1 MNENDIVVDNDFD
14 HQTYAQEED
23 ETART
28 GRWGNNSSESDGV
41 GLGPGVDTV
50 NENDYPSDDMH
61 FIEEKDLEEDDA
73 TSSQGSDSMLDEN
86 LNSTLGSE
94 FLSLF
99 A

>member
-1 MNENDIVVDNDFD
+1 M
-14 HQTYAQEED
+14 YAEEED
-23 ETART
+23 EAVRT
-28 GRWGNNSSESDGV
+28 GRWGNSSESDGV
-41 GLGPGVDTV
+41 GLGHGADTV
-50 NENDYPSDDMH
+50 NEDVYRSDDDDMH
-61 FIEEKDLEEDDA
+61 FIEEKDLEEDGA